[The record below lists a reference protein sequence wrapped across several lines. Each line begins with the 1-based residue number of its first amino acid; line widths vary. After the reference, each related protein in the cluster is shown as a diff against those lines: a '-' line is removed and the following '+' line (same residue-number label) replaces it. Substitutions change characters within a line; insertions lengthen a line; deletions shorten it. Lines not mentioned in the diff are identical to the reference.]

1 VSWEGLADEAQR
13 YTVIDHAI
21 VQRGAE
27 YLDVED
33 RTERV
38 LNPRNWI
45 GSSWANGRKKKP
57 PT

>member
-1 VSWEGLADEAQR
+1 MSWEGLADEAQR

-45 GSSWANGRKKKP
+45 CSS
-57 PT
+57 